1 MRAHWLLAALL
12 LLAVTACG
20 AEGITEIDVTNPT
33 LTIETPEPGATVQIP
48 FTVEVSTNVSLGPPD
63 SGRPSLRIF
72 IDGID
77 VATISD
83 TTFEVTRDLVPGPH
97 AIHVSLLRP
106 GAGQDEEPVMPVA
119 DEVKVT
125 VTRAGG

>member
-1 MRAHWLLAALL
+1 MRAHCLLAALL
-12 LLAVTACG
+12 LLTVTACG
-20 AEGITEIDVTNPT
+20 AEGITNINVSSPT
-33 LTIETPEPGATVQIP
+33 LSIEAPEPGARVQVP

-63 SGRPSLRIF
+63 SDRPSLRIF
-72 IDGID
+72 IDGIE

-97 AIHVSLLRP
+97 AIHVSLFRP
-106 GAGQDEEPVMPVA
+106 GAEPVAPVN

-125 VTRAGG
+125 VVGAGG